1 MIDFEKIRIEYDLL
15 VAQRTGLKDSAEL
28 VNNMKKSIRD
38 FFINNGCINNSIEQN
53 LLVPTSIYIAP
64 VKEIHE
70 SRMVCWPFSN
80 RNEIYVDKVF
90 LNEQSSPEL
99 TKCQL
104 THEIIHAMVRKQ
116 NGQQYKFGHKIIT
129 QQERNENHNIDE
141 RDVFTAFDEACT
153 QIVAEEIN
161 GYVVDKETDS
171 YYLIKTIIRT
181 ITPFIGR
188 KELLDQFC
196 NNNTSFEDKFNM
208 LFNNKFSDFAE
219 ILSIIHDLEKELK
232 NNDKLTEQEKRQINE
247 KLRSH
252 VGFISNFVKNSLGV
266 ELIKRPEIVDEYN
279 RMNNDDTE
287 NHFDSDYN
295 LDGLRKK
302 YEDMRNYIFT
312 KDENGNKIMVDRAT
326 NQVINDKRIID
337 QYRML
342 FLWIQ
347 ATRKNRPSNIIP
359 TNTIT
364 DEDLKYAFNEN
375 AKDVFSQIMYS
386 IESYVTNNIPVDVN
400 QIANSLKK
408 YNYKYSDDILSEL
421 FKNENN
427 TKLVTDYFASAYY
440 MDEEIG
446 SKKM

>member
-1 MIDFEKIRIEYDLL
+1 MLAKYEEEYKLL
-15 VAQRTGLKDSAEL
+15 KNQRSELNNSNEIIQALKR
-28 VNNMKKSIRD
+28 SIWEYFRS
-38 FFINNGCINNSIEQN
+38 NECINSEIEHNMMQS
-53 LLVPTSIYIAP
+53 VGIYIAP
-64 VKEIHE
+64 LKKIHG
-70 SRMVCWPFSN
+70 SRMVNWPLIN
-80 RNEIYVDKVF
+80 GYEIYVDAEF
-90 LNEQSSPEL
+90 FQNENNQAL
-99 TKCQL
+99 INCQL
-104 THEIIHAMVRKQ
+104 THETIHGMVRNK
-116 NGQQYKFGHKIIT
+116 NGKPFKFGHEFLT
-129 QQERNENHNIDE
+129 QKEREQSHNPIE
-141 RDVFTAFDEACT
+141 RVDLTAFDEACT

-181 ITPFIGR
+181 ITPFIGK

-219 ILSIIHDLEKELK
+219 VLSTIHNLEKELK
-232 NNDKLTEQEKRQINE
+232 NNDKLTEQEKKQINE
-247 KLRSH
+247 KLRTH
-252 VGFISNFVKNSLGV
+252 TGFIFNFVKNSLGV

-364 DEDLKYAFNEN
+364 DEDLEYAFNEN

-386 IESYVTNNIPVDVN
+386 MESYVTNNIPVDVN

-446 SKKM
+446 LKKM

>member
-15 VAQRTGLKDSAEL
+15 IAQRTELKDSAEL
-28 VNNMKKSIRD
+28 VNNMKQSIREY
-38 FFINNGCINNSIEQN
+38 FINNGCINNSIEQN
-53 LLVPTSIYIAP
+53 LLVPTSIYTAP
-64 VKEIHE
+64 LKEIHS
-70 SRMVCWPFSN
+70 SRMVCWPFGN
-80 RNEIYVDKVF
+80 RNEIYIDKIF
-90 LNEQSSPEL
+90 LNKQSSSEL

-104 THEIIHAMVRKQ
+104 THEIIHAMIRRQ

-129 QQERNENHNIDE
+129 QQERNQNHNIE
-141 RDVFTAFDEACT
+141 EKDVFTAFDEACT

-171 YYLIKTIIRT
+171 YYLIKTIIRA
-181 ITPFIGR
+181 ITPFIGK

-232 NNDKLTEQEKRQINE
+232 NNDNLTEQEKRQINE
-247 KLRSH
+247 KLRTH
-252 VGFISNFVKNSLGV
+252 TEFISNFMKNSLGI
-266 ELIKRPEIVDEYN
+266 ELIKRSEIVDEYN
-279 RMNNDDTE
+279 RMNNDDAE

-302 YEDMRNYIFT
+302 YEDMSNYIFT
-312 KDENGNKIMVDRAT
+312 KDENGNKIMVDRIT

-342 FLWIQ
+342 FLWIK
-347 ATRKNRPSNIIP
+347 ATRKNRPLSKIP
-359 TNTIT
+359 TSEIT
-364 DEDLKYAFNEN
+364 DEDLEFAFNEN
-375 AKDVFSQIMYS
+375 SKNFFSQIMYS

-421 FKNENN
+421 FKNDNN
-427 TKLVTDYFASAYY
+427 IKLVTDYFASAYY

-446 SKKM
+446 PKKL

>member
-15 VAQRTGLKDSAEL
+15 IAQRTELKDSAEL
-28 VNNMKKSIRD
+28 VNNMKQSIREY
-38 FFINNGCINNSIEQN
+38 FINNGCINNSIEQN
-53 LLVPTSIYIAP
+53 LLVPTSIYTAP
-64 VKEIHE
+64 LKEIHS
-70 SRMVCWPFSN
+70 SRMVCWPFGN
-80 RNEIYVDKVF
+80 RNEIYIDKIF
-90 LNEQSSPEL
+90 LNKQSSSEL

-104 THEIIHAMVRKQ
+104 THEIIHAMIRRQ

-129 QQERNENHNIDE
+129 QQERNQNHNIE
-141 RDVFTAFDEACT
+141 EKDVFTAFDEACT

-171 YYLIKTIIRT
+171 YYLIKTIIRA
-181 ITPFIGR
+181 ITPFIGK

-232 NNDKLTEQEKRQINE
+232 NNDNLTEQEKRQINE
-247 KLRSH
+247 KLRTH
-252 VGFISNFVKNSLGV
+252 TEFISNFMKNSLGI

-279 RMNNDDTE
+279 RMNNDDAE

-302 YEDMRNYIFT
+302 YEDMSNYIFT
-312 KDENGNKIMVDRAT
+312 KDENGNKIMVDRIT

-342 FLWIQ
+342 FLWIK
-347 ATRKNRPSNIIP
+347 ATRKNRPLSKIP
-359 TNTIT
+359 TSEIT
-364 DEDLKYAFNEN
+364 DEDLEFAFNEN
-375 AKDVFSQIMYS
+375 AKNFFSQIMYS

-421 FKNENN
+421 FKNDNN
-427 TKLVTDYFASAYY
+427 IKLVTDYFASAYY

-446 SKKM
+446 PKKL

>member
-1 MIDFEKIRIEYDLL
+1 MIDIKKIRIEYDLL
-15 VAQRTGLKDSAEL
+15 VAQRTELKDSAEL
-28 VNNMKKSIRD
+28 VNNMKQSIREY
-38 FFINNGCINNSIEQN
+38 FINNGCINNSIEQN
-53 LLVPTSIYIAP
+53 LLVPTSIYTAP
-64 VKEIHE
+64 LKEIHS
-70 SRMVCWPFSN
+70 SRMVCWPFGN
-80 RNEIYVDKVF
+80 RNEIYIDKIF
-90 LNEQSSPEL
+90 LNKQSSSQL

-104 THEIIHAMVRKQ
+104 THEIIHAMIRRQ

-129 QQERNENHNIDE
+129 QQERNQNHNIE
-141 RDVFTAFDEACT
+141 EKDVFTAFDEACT

-171 YYLIKTIIRT
+171 YYLIKTIIRA
-181 ITPFIGR
+181 ITPFIGK

-232 NNDKLTEQEKRQINE
+232 NNDNLTEQEKRQINE
-247 KLRSH
+247 KLRTH
-252 VGFISNFVKNSLGV
+252 TEFISNFMKNSLGI

-279 RMNNDDTE
+279 RMNNDDAE

-302 YEDMRNYIFT
+302 YEDMSNYIFT
-312 KDENGNKIMVDRAT
+312 KDENGNKIMVDRTT

-342 FLWIQ
+342 FLWIK
-347 ATRKNRPSNIIP
+347 ATRKNRPLSKIP
-359 TNTIT
+359 TSEIT
-364 DEDLKYAFNEN
+364 DEDLEFAFNEN
-375 AKDVFSQIMYS
+375 AKNVFSQIMYS

-421 FKNENN
+421 FKNDNN
-427 TKLVTDYFASAYY
+427 IKLVTDYFASAYY

-446 SKKM
+446 PKKL

>member
-15 VAQRTGLKDSAEL
+15 IAQRTELKDSAEL
-28 VNNMKKSIRD
+28 VNNMKQSIREY
-38 FFINNGCINNSIEQN
+38 FINNGCINNSIEQN
-53 LLVPTSIYIAP
+53 LLVPTSIYTAP
-64 VKEIHE
+64 LKEIHS
-70 SRMVCWPFSN
+70 SRMVCWPFGN
-80 RNEIYVDKVF
+80 RNEIYIDKIF
-90 LNEQSSPEL
+90 LNKQSSSEL

-104 THEIIHAMVRKQ
+104 THEIIHAMIRRQ

-129 QQERNENHNIDE
+129 QQERNQNHNIE
-141 RDVFTAFDEACT
+141 EKDVFTAFDEACT

-171 YYLIKTIIRT
+171 YYLIKTIIRA
-181 ITPFIGR
+181 ITPFIGK

-232 NNDKLTEQEKRQINE
+232 NNDNLTEQEKRQINE
-247 KLRSH
+247 KLRTH
-252 VGFISNFVKNSLGV
+252 TEFISNFMKNSLGI

-279 RMNNDDTE
+279 RMNNDDAE

-302 YEDMRNYIFT
+302 YEDMSNYIFT
-312 KDENGNKIMVDRAT
+312 KDENGNKIMVDRIT

-342 FLWIQ
+342 FLWIK
-347 ATRKNRPSNIIP
+347 ATRKNRPLSKIP
-359 TNTIT
+359 TSEIT
-364 DEDLKYAFNEN
+364 DEDLEFAFNEN
-375 AKDVFSQIMYS
+375 SKNFFSQIMYS

-421 FKNENN
+421 FKNDNN
-427 TKLVTDYFASAYY
+427 IKLVTDYFASAYY

-446 SKKM
+446 PKKL

>member
-15 VAQRTGLKDSAEL
+15 IAQRTELKDAAEL
-28 VNNMKKSIRD
+28 VNNMKQSIREY
-38 FFINNGCINNSIEQN
+38 FINNGCINDSIEQN
-53 LLVPTSIYIAP
+53 LLVPTSIYTAP
-64 VKEIHE
+64 LKEIHG
-70 SRMVCWPFSN
+70 SRMVCWPFGN
-80 RNEIYVDKVF
+80 RNEIYIDKIF
-90 LNEQSSPEL
+90 LNKQSSPEL

-104 THEIIHAMVRKQ
+104 THEIIHAMIRRQ

-129 QQERNENHNIDE
+129 QQDQNQNHNIE
-141 RDVFTAFDEACT
+141 EKDVFTAFDEACT

-171 YYLIKTIIRT
+171 YYLIKTIIRA
-181 ITPFIGR
+181 IAPFIGK

-208 LFNNKFSDFAE
+208 LFNNKFSHFAE

-232 NNDKLTEQEKRQINE
+232 NNDNLTEQEKGQINE
-247 KLRSH
+247 KLRTQT
-252 VGFISNFVKNSLGV
+252 GFISNFIKNSLGI
-266 ELIKRPEIVDEYN
+266 ELIKKPEIVDEYN
-279 RMNNDDTE
+279 RMNKDDAE

-302 YEDMRNYIFT
+302 YDEMHNYIFT
-312 KDENGNKIMVDRAT
+312 KNQDGNKIMVDRT
-326 NQVINDKRIID
+326 TKQIINDKRIID

-347 ATRKNRPSNIIP
+347 ATRKNRPSSRIP
-359 TNTIT
+359 TSKIT
-364 DEDLKYAFNEN
+364 DEDLEFAFNEN
-375 AKDVFSQIMYS
+375 AKNVFSQIMYS

-421 FKNENN
+421 FKNGNN

-446 SKKM
+446 PKKL